1 MKIILAAREGK
12 FLKEA
17 CHAFSQ
23 ELAAK
28 DTFLKIHLQ
37 ECGVFRTARVQLH
50 LCPEAKSIAHDG
62 PLHGNMLQAFI
73 AELFDVGAKWQT
85 LKAADEKE
93 MQDSL
98 RWKFMLGKRT
108 RKELSM

>member
-1 MKIILAAREGK
+1 M
-12 FLKEA
+12 
-17 CHAFSQ
+17 
-23 ELAAK
+23 
-28 DTFLKIHLQ
+28 
-37 ECGVFRTARVQLH
+37 QLH

-93 MQDSL
+93 MQDSP

-108 RKELSM
+108 RKENF